1 MDMTRFFSACGCALI
16 LGGLAG
22 PVVAQDAPVLERQL
36 KAQPV
41 SPPPQ
46 TRAGEQ
52 SAHQTRWELRRLL
65 TAQYPPALQQV
76 LRLDPSLLTNQS
88 YLEAYPALA
97 AFIAQHPEVA
107 RNPTFFVGGDFP
119 DEPWNS
125 RGQAVRMI
133 GDVLGGLA
141 AFLVFGI
148 VASLTA
154 WGFRTFVDHR
164 RWLRQSKIQTDAHSK
179 LLDRLTS
186 NEDLL
191 AYIQSPAGR
200 QFLEAAPVP
209 IGSRPPTISAPIN
222 RILWSVQ
229 AGVILILVGAGLWY
243 TRGFVIEE
251 VAQVL
256 SVLGIF
262 NVFLGAGFVLS
273 ALVAYGLS
281 KVLGLFDT
289 PALHPHA

>member
-1 MDMTRFFSACGCALI
+1 MTRFFSACVCALM

-36 KAQPV
+36 KARPV

-46 TRAGEQ
+46 AQAGEQ
-52 SAHQTRWELRRLL
+52 SAHDTRGELRRLL
-65 TAQYPPALQQV
+65 ATQYPPALQQV

-107 RNPTFFVGGDFP
+107 RNPTFFVGGDYQY
-119 DEPWNS
+119 EPWNS
-125 RGQAVRMI
+125 RSQAARMI
-133 GDVLGGLA
+133 GDVLAGLA
-141 AFLVFGI
+141 FFLVFGI
-148 VASLTA
+148 IASLTA
-154 WGFRTFVDHR
+154 WGFKTFVDYR

-209 IGSRPPTISAPIN
+209 IGPRPQTISAPVN

-229 AGVILILVGAGLWY
+229 VGVILILVGSGLWY

-251 VAQVL
+251 VDQVL

-273 ALVAYGLS
+273 ALVAYALS
-281 KVLGLFDT
+281 KMLGLFDT